1 MRNNKL
7 ITFLAPHFPT
17 THILK
22 SLVPQQPQHGPTH
35 KLLIGGVVIKKKK
48 YIYCLINWKQT
59 KTRHDKTFFFVT
71 AKNEKDYQS

>member
-7 ITFLAPHFPT
+7 ITFLAPHCST

-35 KLLIGGVVIKKKK
+35 KLLIGGVVIKKK
-48 YIYCLINWKQT
+48 YCLINWKQT